1 MLLEMKVA
9 GLTLDPTTQMPILI
23 LKDLSG
29 EHPLPIWIGALEA
42 SAIATELEQIQLAR
56 PMTHDLVKN
65 VIDEVGA
72 RLLHIEIKDLR
83 ENTYFAALVLQQGT
97 RIFEVDARPS
107 DAIAIAL
114 RAACPIRVEEAVL
127 SKAQEIDRR
136 PKTASVDDPAD
147 VLSALSDEEFGKWKM

>member
-29 EHPLPIWIGALEA
+29 AHPLPIWVGLVEA

-56 PMTHDLVKN
+56 PMTHDLIKL
-65 VIDEVGA
+65 VIDELGA

-97 RIFEVDARPS
+97 RVFEVDARPS
-107 DAIAIAL
+107 DAIALAL
-114 RAACPIRVEEAVL
+114 RAACPIRVEEGVL

-136 PKTASVDDPAD
+136 PKSPNVEDPTD
-147 VLSALSDEEFGKWKM
+147 ILSALSDEEFGKWKM